1 HKTTPGPSP
10 EPQRSGRSRGPM
22 IALAAL
28 LLLAVLAGIGALVI
42 PTLLSSD
49 TNQTAASNNAGNG
62 NNAGNKDTG
71 NNASKPAATTQEKP
85 EKTKEQEP
93 KQEEQQPESQPE
105 QTKEKQPEEPQE
117 PEQSDG
123 LTAAA
128 AEQMIVDH
136 YNAAADTPDEAW
148 NYLSSRYQNEL
159 GAPEAW
165 TNQFGTLES
174 IEFTSGPT
182 AQVTGDTATV
192 SFSTRATHT
201 DRVDTPSPTASLVQE
216 NGEWKLDGLS

>member
-1 HKTTPGPSP
+1 
-10 EPQRSGRSRGPM
+10 M

-28 LLLAVLAGIGALVI
+28 LLLAALAGIGALVI

-93 KQEEQQPESQPE
+93 KQEEQQQPESQPE
-105 QTKEKQPEEPQE
+105 QTQAKQPEEPQE

-216 NGEWKLDGLS
+216 NGEWKLDGQS